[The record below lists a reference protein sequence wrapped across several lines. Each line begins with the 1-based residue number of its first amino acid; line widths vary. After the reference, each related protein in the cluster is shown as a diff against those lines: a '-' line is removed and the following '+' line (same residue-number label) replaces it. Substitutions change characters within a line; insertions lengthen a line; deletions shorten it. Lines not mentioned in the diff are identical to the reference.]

1 MGRPSGL
8 AWAILLVAGIVLLGG
23 GAAAIAVGILNPELI
38 SAQLPPDAEV
48 DAAAV
53 GGAAVALGVATAAV
67 GLIHLGIAAALR
79 AGIGIAAT
87 GAVVLA
93 ATMAVLALGF
103 AVAALV
109 SIASNSAPAVY
120 MLLAAIGLG
129 LGVVG
134 YAVVVARVIGSRGA
148 PI

>member
-1 MGRPSGL
+1 VGRPSGL

-23 GAAAIAVGILNPELI
+23 GAAAIAVGILNPALI
-38 SAQLPPDAEV
+38 SAQLPPEAEI

-53 GGAAVALGVATAAV
+53 GGAAVALGVATAVV
-67 GLIHLGIAAALR
+67 GLMHLGIAVALR
-79 AGIGIAAT
+79 AGIGIATT

-120 MLLAAIGLG
+120 MLPAAIGLTVG
-129 LGVVG
+129 IIG

>member
-1 MGRPSGL
+1 MGRPSRLG
-8 AWAILLVAGIVLLGG
+8 WAILLAAGIVLLAG
-23 GAAAIAVGILNPELI
+23 GAAAIAVGILNPTLI
-38 SAQLPPDAEV
+38 SAQLPPEAEI

-67 GLIHLGIAAALR
+67 GLTHLAVAAALR
-79 AGIGIAAT
+79 AGIGFAAT

-93 ATMAVLALGF
+93 ATMAVLALAF

-109 SIASNSAPAVY
+109 SIASDSAPAVY
-120 MLLAAIGLG
+120 MLPAAIGLG

-134 YAVVVARVIGSRGA
+134 YTVVVARVIGTREA

>member
-1 MGRPSGL
+1 MGRPSRL
-8 AWAILLVAGIVLLGG
+8 VWAILAAAGIVLLGS
-23 GAAAIAVGILNPELI
+23 GAAAIAVGILNPDLI
-38 SAQLPPDAEV
+38 SAQLPPEAEV

-53 GGAAVALGVATAAV
+53 GGAAVALGVATVVV
-67 GLIHLGIAAALR
+67 GLMHVGIALALR
-79 AGIGIAAT
+79 AGMGVAAT

-93 ATMAVLALGF
+93 ATMAVLAFGF

-120 MLLAAIGLG
+120 MLPAATGLS
-129 LGVVG
+129 LGIVG
-134 YAVVVARVIGSRGA
+134 YAVVVARVIGSRRT